1 MSDEAFYLD
10 DVKPGFWTHLKEKL
24 GLARETEEDELGAPQ
39 PLFSS
44 EYAEQRD
51 IYTKLDA
58 HNMGCVSV
66 YCEFASVE
74 QAESVVAS
82 LKEGRQVVVNLEGA
96 NRLIAQRIVDIING
110 ASYALNGYRKQIGDK
125 VFLYTPR
132 DVYIVAEKGER
143 TDPVPEFLT
152 DEGDIF

>member
-1 MSDEAFYLD
+1 LRDEAFYLD
-10 DVKPGFWTHLKEKL
+10 DVKPGFWTHLKERL
-24 GLARETEEDELGAPQ
+24 GLVRGADEEELGATQ
-39 PLFSS
+39 PLFSA

-51 IYTKLDA
+51 IYAKLDA

-66 YCEFASVE
+66 YGDFGSVE
-74 QAESVVAS
+74 QAESAVAS

-96 NRLIAQRIVDIING
+96 DRLIAQRIVDIING

-132 DVYIVAEKGER
+132 DVYIVTERGER
-143 TDPVPEFLT
+143 TEPVPEFLT
-152 DEGDIF
+152 DEGDFF